1 MDYLFAVILSIIV
14 LLSLAAA
21 IYGFSQKRRTD
32 KLLADLKLEINT
44 LQIRNENL
52 LTEKQDINQKYEALQ
67 NEHVDTIAELAA
79 QNETLKYL
87 QKEIASKNED
97 LLNVQKQ
104 LRDEFKNL
112 SNEILKQSTES
123 LTDSNQKSMNAMIQ
137 PLKEKIDQY
146 SQLIN
151 RFRESDV
158 KERSVLSTE
167 IKQLH
172 QLNEQLSKDAQNL
185 AGALKADTKMQGNW
199 GEVILD
205 RVLEKSGLEVNIT
218 YKKQFSTQSGEHRI
232 QPDVVVFLPEGRH
245 LIIDSKVSLKAFE
258 KYVNSESAKEQEEAL
273 SSHIN
278 SIKTHIKTLAAKRYD
293 EGEGMNTPDFIF
305 LFMPME
311 NALSLAIQ
319 NDDAVQNLAWE
330 HHIVLVTPS
339 TLMATLM
346 TVANLWKIDKQYRFA
361 ETIAE
366 ETGKLYDKFVNFL
379 ESVNDV
385 GSKLEGARKSHEQM
399 VKQLSE
405 GKGNLVS
412 RAEKI
417 KDMGIAH
424 KKSLPSNFKKL
435 TDND

>member
-1 MDYLFAVILSIIV
+1 MDYLYPVILSLVSFIALFAV
-14 LLSLAAA
+14 VYL
-21 IYGFSQKRRTD
+21 FN
-32 KLLADLKLEINT
+32 LKKKGDAENNALRLGLNSAH
-44 LQIRNENL
+44 IRNENL
-52 LTEKQDINQKYEALQ
+52 MSENQILNQKYEALQ

-79 QNETLKYL
+79 QNETLKYF
-87 QKEIASKNED
+87 QKELANKNEETM
-97 LLNVQKQ
+97 KQ
-104 LRDEFKNL
+104 QEHLRNEFKNL
-112 SNEILKQSTES
+112 SNEILKQSTNNLSES
-123 LTDSNQKSMNAMIQ
+123 NKKSMDAMVQ

-146 SQLIN
+146 SELIN

-172 QLNEQLSKDAQNL
+172 QLNQQLSKDAQNL

-205 RVLEKSGLEVNIT
+205 RVLEKSGLELNIT
-218 YKKQFSTQSGEHRI
+218 YKKQFSTQSAGRRV

-258 KYVNSESAKEQEEAL
+258 KFVNSEDSDEQKAAL
-273 SSHIN
+273 VDHIN
-278 SIKTHIKTLAAKRYD
+278 SIKSHIKSLSSKRYD
-293 EGEGMNTPDFIF
+293 EGEDINSPDFIF
-305 LFMPME
+305 LFMPLE
-311 NALSLAIQ
+311 NALSLALQ
-319 NDDAVQNLAWE
+319 HDDAIQNLAWE
-330 HHIVLVTPS
+330 KRIVLVTPA

-346 TVANLWKIDKQYRFA
+346 TVANLWKIDKQYQYA

-379 ESVNDV
+379 ESVNDI
-385 GSKLEGARKSHEQM
+385 GQKLEGAKQSHETM
-399 VKQLSE
+399 VKQLAE
-405 GKGNLVS
+405 GRGNLIS

-424 KKSLPSNFKKL
+424 KKTVPSNFKKIA
-435 TDND
+435 DKN